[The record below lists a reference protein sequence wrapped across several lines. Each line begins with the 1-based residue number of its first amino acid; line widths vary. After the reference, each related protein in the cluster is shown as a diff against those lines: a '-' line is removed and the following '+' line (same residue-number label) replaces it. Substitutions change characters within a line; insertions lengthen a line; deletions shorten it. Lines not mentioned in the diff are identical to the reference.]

1 MWGRDSWHEVFG
13 FMRHMRSRVRADLIR
28 TCWDSTFA
36 DFLKVII
43 SIVART
49 PSKEDP
55 YHAAH
60 D

>member
-1 MWGRDSWHEVFG
+1 MFG
-13 FMRHMRSRVRADLIR
+13 FMIHMCSRVRADLIR

-36 DFLKVII
+36 HFLKVII